1 MWALK
6 NIHSLKEEEK
16 EMKKAITI
24 LAIIAI
30 VACAVF
36 AVDPDPEVRPA
47 GAERITVQTKVDREL
62 PVLKLVG
69 SLAAGFTSATESK
82 TVNQV
87 GYAKENSP
95 VAAVADVS
103 DAEHNGEILDATS
116 IDISHE
122 DLKVYFKVTSAAA
135 RCDLIYD
142 IAVTAGKLSSVT
154 DGTTYTIDKAV
165 TFATQTKGDD
175 QENLKIT
182 DVGGGATGFEAK
194 ATYSGATDAATIGTF
209 DITWAKDN
217 YAPEATYQADVTMT
231 YTVE

>member
-1 MWALK
+1 
-6 NIHSLKEEEK
+6 
-16 EMKKAITI
+16 MKKAITI
-24 LAIIAI
+24 LAMIAI

-47 GAERITVQTKVDREL
+47 GAERITVKTKVDREL

-69 SLAAGFTSATESK
+69 SLAEDFTSARESR
-82 TVNQV
+82 TVYQV
-87 GYAKENSP
+87 GYAKENT
-95 VAAVADVS
+95 AVANVP
-103 DAEHNGEILDATS
+103 DATAEEHNGEILDATS
-116 IDISHE
+116 VDISHA

-165 TFATQTKGDD
+165 TFANQTAG
-175 QENLKIT
+175 QTGANLEVSE
-182 DVGGGATGFEAK
+182 VGGGTTGFVAK

>member
-1 MWALK
+1 
-6 NIHSLKEEEK
+6 
-16 EMKKAITI
+16 MKKAITI

-30 VACAVF
+30 VAGAVF
-36 AVDPDPEVRPA
+36 AVDPDPEVKPA

-69 SLAAGFTSATESK
+69 SLAAGFTSATESDP
-82 TVNQV
+82 VYRV
-87 GYAKENSP
+87 GYAKENTA
-95 VAAVADVS
+95 VEAVAD
-103 DAEHNGEILDATS
+103 ATATEHNGEILDATS

-135 RCDLIYD
+135 RCDLVYD

-154 DGTTYTIDKAV
+154 DGTTYTINKNV
-165 TFATQTKGDD
+165 TFANQTAG
-175 QENLKIT
+175 QTGANLEVSG
-182 DVGGGATGFEAK
+182 VGGGSTGFEAT
-194 ATYSGATDAATIGTF
+194 ATYSGATDAAIIGTF
-209 DITWAKDN
+209 DITWQKDN